1 MVKVLKTRT
10 LKNKLIKLLKSRQKK
25 LVSHQLRRESLINGQ
40 VITIMPMVQKTS
52 STEMVSLEA
61 SIDTLK

>member
-1 MVKVLKTRT
+1 VKVLKTRT
-10 LKNKLIKLLKSRQKK
+10 HKNKLIKLLKSRQKK
-25 LVSHQLRRESLINGQ
+25 PVSHQLRRESLINGP